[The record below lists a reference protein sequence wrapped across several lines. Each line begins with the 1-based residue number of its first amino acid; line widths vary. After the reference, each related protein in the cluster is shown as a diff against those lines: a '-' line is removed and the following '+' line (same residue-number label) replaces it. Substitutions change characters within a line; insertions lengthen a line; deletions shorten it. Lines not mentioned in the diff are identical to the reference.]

1 MHDILLEPSI
11 VKTIYGCEHI
21 SVDSWLNYA
30 YALLVVAGADGEV
43 SEGERTW
50 LERDFARIVEAP
62 DGFRKKI
69 REFDW
74 QNANLESIL
83 AKVKNDFPMNYIRA
97 LVYDSI
103 KMSMADDDFDED
115 EKNTARKIAE
125 ILKIPIYIARTI
137 EGLVNTE
144 KSVGDIRKSIFEVDD
159 EAFKKHPNRNFGN
172 ILFTHT
178 FGHNMSDDLHLHYGY
193 ALMSIAGADGE
204 VSKKETNWYKNEFA
218 PSAKVPR
225 DIVDKVV
232 HYNYKIADLKYIFS
246 KIELD
251 ISISFSKTLLYHA
264 IKMARAD
271 SIYAEEERTMV
282 EKASKLLG
290 IPYDIAQTIQYLVDT
305 EERIEKMRKTLF
317 SGSDNEE
324 GKEKAE

>member
-11 VKTIYGCEHI
+11 IKTIYGSEHI
-21 SVDSWLNYA
+21 PIDSWLNYA
-30 YALLVVAGADGEV
+30 YALLVVAGADGVV
-43 SEGERTW
+43 SEGERKW

-74 QNANLESIL
+74 KNADLQDIL
-83 AKVKNDFPMNYIRA
+83 SKVKKQFPMNYIRA

-103 KMSMADDDFDED
+103 KMAMADDDFDED

-125 ILKIPIYIARTI
+125 LLQVPIYIARTI

-144 KSVGDIRKSIFEVDD
+144 KSVGDIRKSIFEVDE
-159 EAFKKHPNRNFGN
+159 EAFRKHPNRNFGN

-178 FGHNMSDDLHLHYGY
+178 FGHNMSEELHLHYGY

-204 VSKKETNWYKNEFA
+204 VAKKEIDWYKNEFA

-225 DIVDKVV
+225 HIIDKVI
-232 HYNYKIADLKYIFS
+232 HFNYKIADLRYIFS
-246 KIELD
+246 KIEND

-271 SIYAEEERTMV
+271 LIYADEEREMV
-282 EKASKLLG
+282 EHASKLLG

-317 SGSDNEE
+317 TSSEE
-324 GKEKAE
+324 NPKL